1 MDQYTEVGFM
11 RKPAI
16 LRDRE
21 RRASMIKRTVC
32 LALLG
37 LGMAASTAACASDAP
52 EFMSPGWA
60 KDLCTAWNGNATLTE
75 KLAGA
80 WIKNDGKQGYKVMEI
95 SDSSLKG
102 VEPVQLEIA
111 PKDGKAMCIYGGAV
125 KVKKLNYN
133 YDYKMWAT
141 THDWYHMGSP
151 MMAMMFGRLN
161 FKGPKMEA
169 MENMGPFAE
178 FLKLVAETP
187 ATVPPAS

>member
-1 MDQYTEVGFM
+1 
-11 RKPAI
+11 
-16 LRDRE
+16 
-21 RRASMIKRTVC
+21 MIKKTLC
-32 LALLG
+32 LVLLG
-37 LGMAASTAACASDAP
+37 MGMAASTAAWASDAP
-52 EFMSPGWA
+52 EFMSAGWA
-60 KDLCTAWNGNATLTE
+60 KDLCAAWNNNATLTE
-75 KLAGA
+75 KLAGS

-102 VEPVQLEIA
+102 VAPVQLEIA

-125 KVKKLNYN
+125 KVQKLNYN

-141 THDWYHMGSP
+141 THDWHHMGSP
-151 MMAMMFGRLN
+151 MMAMMMGRLN